1 MNVSINGKIYNFKS
15 VMEQNSLEEN
25 EKIFAELWNEENESN
40 QYLLSYYGRVLRKL
54 GKQIDFI
61 DICRNFI
68 RSGKK
73 ITNKYVL
80 SCLCWCIYEYYIQNY
95 NSDDKEGLSEFIKEA
110 QYIKNN
116 CEQREDYSNP
126 YVLTIIK
133 VLKVYNKGNMRNK
146 KVLNEILEW
155 ISYLQP
161 EKLSEDVFKYKD
173 KNGKEREKASE
184 KELYYQYKIKALEKL
199 EQYDECIK
207 SCKIAL
213 GVIKKFHYRNETW
226 IRARLYYCNCMI
238 QDDVDEAIK
247 EYKELAYKENY
258 WFMFHKLSKICFIN
272 GKIEDSLL
280 YANKAII
287 TDYEYEKM
295 INLFLDVAWNW
306 EALGEREI
314 AKKFFQASAYYRD
327 REGWTIPE
335 ELRYKI
341 KEENINT
348 KIEPN
353 KKELVDI
360 AKQYVY
366 KIEGQKQKY
375 IGTIKRIL
383 PNGYSGFIQ
392 QKNSKQDIYFRKS
405 SLKNNKLFKERTK
418 VSYEIKECNNGKIE
432 AVKIEGVDYNGRNKY

>member
-1 MNVSINGKIYNFKS
+1 MNIYLNNSNYDLKKI
-15 VMEQNSLEEN
+15 LEEN
-25 EKIFAELWNEENESN
+25 SEEEAEETLQKLWKESQESN
-40 QYLLSYYGRVLRKL
+40 QIILSYYGRILRKL
-54 GKQIDFI
+54 DKQIEFI
-61 DICRNFI
+61 KICRQFVKY
-68 RSGKK
+68 GKK

-80 SCLCWCIYEYYIQNY
+80 SCLCWCIYEHYIQNY
-95 NSDDKEGLSEFIKEA
+95 DSDDKEGLSEFIKEA

-146 KVLNEILEW
+146 KILGEILEW

-161 EKLSEDVFKYKD
+161 EKLSEKVFKYKD
-173 KNGKEREKASE
+173 KNGKERENASE
-184 KELYYQYKIKALEKL
+184 KELYYQYKVKALEKL

-213 GVIKKFHYRNETW
+213 DVIKKFHYRNETW
-226 IRARLYYCNCMI
+226 IKARMYYCNCMI
-238 QDDVDEAIK
+238 QDDIDKAIK
-247 EYKELAYKENY
+247 EYRDLAYKENY

-287 TDYEYEKM
+287 ADYKYEKM

-306 EALGEREI
+306 EAIGEREI

-335 ELRYKI
+335 ELKYKI
-341 KEENINT
+341 KEENINI
-348 KIEPN
+348 KMKPS

-366 KIEGQKQKY
+366 KIEGQEQKY
-375 IGTIKRIL
+375 MGTIKRIL
-383 PNGYSGFIQ
+383 PNGYSGFIK
-392 QKNSKQDIYFRKS
+392 QKDSKQDIYFRKS
-405 SLKNNKLFKERTK
+405 NIKSKKIFNEGAK
-418 VSYEIKECNNGKIE
+418 VVYKIRECDNGEIE
-432 AVKIEGVDYNGRNKY
+432 AIEIEGVDYNGRNKY